1 MSGVRPR
8 IVVTGATGT
17 VGGAVVRHLVA
28 MGAAAVAAARR
39 PERARLPEGAS
50 AVRFDVE
57 DPSTFG
63 PALAGADG
71 LFLMRPPA
79 VTDAGRVLGPV
90 IDAAEAAG
98 VRRIAFLSVL
108 GAEKNPWLPHR
119 AVEQRLDRSPAQ
131 TVRLRA
137 GYFMQN
143 LSEVHAADVAAGEI
157 VVPAGGG
164 RTAFVDADDVG
175 EAGARWL
182 AEQVGDPTVLAATAL
197 DLTGADALTYD
208 EVAAQLSDVLDRP
221 VVYRRPGVV
230 AFLRRALARPDER
243 PMAWVMAGLYTTAR
257 LGLAARIA
265 PDLARVLGRA
275 PTSFRAF
282 AEREH
287 RAWR

>member
-1 MSGVRPR
+1 MDGARPR

-17 VGGAVVRHLVA
+17 VGGAVVRHLA
-28 MGAAAVAAARR
+28 ALGAEALAAARR
-39 PERARLPEGAS
+39 PERVRLPPSAT
-50 AVRFDVE
+50 AVRFDFDEPATVA
-57 DPSTFG
+57 

-79 VTDAGRVLGPV
+79 VTDAARVLGPV

-108 GAEKNPWLPHR
+108 GADKNPWLPHR
-119 AVEQRLDRSPAQ
+119 AVETRLDRSTQ
-131 TVRLRA
+131 HTLRLRA

-143 LSEVHAADVAAGEI
+143 LSEVHAADVRAGEI
-157 VVPAGGG
+157 VVPAGNG

-175 EAGARWL
+175 EAAARWL
-182 AEQVGDPTVLAATAL
+182 AEQVADPALLDATAL
-197 DLTGADALTYD
+197 DLTGAEALTYG
-208 EVAAQLSDVLDRP
+208 EVAALLADVLGRP

-243 PMAWVMAGLYTTAR
+243 AMAWVMAGLYTTAR
-257 LGLAARIA
+257 LGLAARVA

-282 AEREH
+282 AERE
-287 RAWR
+287 RDAWR